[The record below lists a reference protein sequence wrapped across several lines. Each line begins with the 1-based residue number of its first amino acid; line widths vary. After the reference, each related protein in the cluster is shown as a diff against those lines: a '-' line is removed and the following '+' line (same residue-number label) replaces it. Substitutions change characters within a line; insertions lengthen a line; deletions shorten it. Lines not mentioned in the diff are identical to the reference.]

1 VEAPQLGLESPYTQ
15 MVNNNILI
23 SYSHMLSDSLAI
35 VDHRL
40 QKNGS
45 SCGEMREQKGSKKV
59 ALVLVLAQKVQYI
72 RRHSEKSKEKKFGK
86 RLSLT

>member
-1 VEAPQLGLESPYTQ
+1 MEAPQLGLESPYTQ

-59 ALVLVLAQKVQYI
+59 ALVLVLAQKVQYSSTL
-72 RRHSEKSKEKKFGK
+72 RKKARK
-86 RLSLT
+86 RSLARGLA